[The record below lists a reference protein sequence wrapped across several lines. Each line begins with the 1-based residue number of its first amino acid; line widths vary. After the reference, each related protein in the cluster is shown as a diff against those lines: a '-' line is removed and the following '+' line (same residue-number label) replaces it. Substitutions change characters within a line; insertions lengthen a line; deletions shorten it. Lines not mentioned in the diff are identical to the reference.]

1 MGNHAAKVGDQATK
15 ATEHLRKRMT
25 IRRRRPD
32 QESEFSAEE
41 IQRKFSYIPTLT
53 EDEKEILRSSW
64 AMISRSLN
72 EAGGQTFLRMF
83 ESNPETRNAFP
94 KFQGIDLMQLETSEE
109 IYSHGTRVM
118 GIIKITIENL
128 DDYQTLWDCLIKL
141 GREHFSY
148 GALPMYL
155 DLMGPHFVIA
165 IRNTLGHEWY
175 EALEYHWLA
184 LFNIIVYIMKFGW
197 HLQRTD
203 VQRRAQSNS
212 AT

>member
-72 EAGGQTFLRMF
+72 EVRIVDRHLPLRLIDKV
-83 ESNPETRNAFP
+83 P
-94 KFQGIDLMQLETSEE
+94 K
-109 IYSHGTRVM
+109 
-118 GIIKITIENL
+118 N
-128 DDYQTLWDCLIKL
+128 C
-141 GREHFSY
+141 
-148 GALPMYL
+148 
-155 DLMGPHFVIA
+155 
-165 IRNTLGHEWY
+165 
-175 EALEYHWLA
+175 
-184 LFNIIVYIMKFGW
+184 
-197 HLQRTD
+197 
-203 VQRRAQSNS
+203 
-212 AT
+212 